1 MLHIEKS
8 IHKQIQNY
16 DAIVTFSW
24 RFIAYYEKNV
34 LRVPLVVNRF
44 DDTIRSRKSKKGIQ
58 CNGQKKKG
66 MQYNDQK
73 KKGMQY
79 NGQKKKGMQYSD
91 QKKTGMQYNGQRK
104 KGMQYNG
111 QKKKGMQ
118 YNGQKKNGI
127 PCNGQKKS
135 KNRTKY
141 DLQVTTQI
149 T

>member
-8 IHKQIQNY
+8 IHNQIQNY

-34 LRVPLVVNRF
+34 LRVPLVVNRVN
-44 DDTIRSRKSKKGIQ
+44 DTIRSRKSKKGIQ
-58 CNGQKKKG
+58 CIDQKKKG

-79 NGQKKKGMQYSD
+79 NGQKKKG
-91 QKKTGMQYNGQRK
+91 
-104 KGMQYNG
+104 
-111 QKKKGMQ
+111 
-118 YNGQKKNGI
+118 I

-135 KNRTKY
+135 KNRTKN
-141 DLQVTTQI
+141 DLQITTEVT
-149 T
+149 

>member
-58 CNGQKKKG
+58 CNGQSE
-66 MQYNDQK
+66 M
-73 KKGMQY
+73 
-79 NGQKKKGMQYSD
+79 GQKD
-91 QKKTGMQYNGQRK
+91 
-104 KGMQYNG
+104 
-111 QKKKGMQ
+111 
-118 YNGQKKNGI
+118 
-127 PCNGQKKS
+127 
-135 KNRTKY
+135 
-141 DLQVTTQI
+141 DELQTTTQK
-149 T
+149 TYARLSNTNPTKT